1 MSESPSRSPLADSY
15 EGLYQ
20 RAQQRYMAGDLEG
33 GLTLY
38 RRLTD
43 KLARLSE
50 TVLARRAD
58 LRDLHRTV
66 RLELASVLFQQG
78 RYAEAMEAHE
88 VLMKSHPEE
97 ADQWRRDLARLRV
110 AKGEVE
116 EGLAELR
123 SLAEGQPDDA
133 ELWLLLG
140 IETQI
145 AGRLAESLEALDRA
159 LAASQGQD
167 GEQLATIYY
176 QRFDLLKEMGRLD
189 DALAAWEEALRH
201 DPVVAE
207 SMYEVYGALTEA
219 GRYSE
224 AQSYLQREE
233 NPLLAG
239 YQRGLIAGRTGKA
252 GEAREAWRRVAD
264 LNPDDYEYGH
274 DAWVESVLR
283 LGDSEPA
290 LEWLQVALA
299 RRGTPRLLVLSGIG
313 WAMRQDPEL
322 AGRLFQEAISRLS
335 RQRPPKKK
343 LDSADWRLLD
353 SLVRDEETKKTL
365 KPYFAVV
372 ETLWG

>member
-1 MSESPSRSPLADSY
+1 MT
-15 EGLYQ
+15 
-20 RAQQRYMAGDLEG
+20 GDLEG
-33 GLTLY
+33 ALTLY

-50 TVLARRAD
+50 AVLVRRTD
-58 LRDLHRTV
+58 LRELHRTA

-110 AKGEVE
+110 AKGEVD

-123 SLAEGQPDDA
+123 GLAEGQPEDA
-133 ELWLLLG
+133 ELWLFLG

-145 AGRLAESLEALDRA
+145 AGRLAESLAALDRA
-159 LAASQGQD
+159 LAASQAQD
-167 GEQLATIYY
+167 GEELATIYY
-176 QRFDLLKEMGRLD
+176 QRFSLLEEMGRLD

-201 DPVVAE
+201 DPAVAE
-207 SMYEVYGALTEA
+207 SMHEVYGALTEA
-219 GRYSE
+219 GRYRE

-239 YQRGLIAGRTGKA
+239 YQQGIIASRTGKLD
-252 GEAREAWRRVAD
+252 EARAAWRQVAD
-264 LNPDDYEYGH
+264 LDPNRYEYGH

-322 AGRLFQEAISRLS
+322 AGRLFQEAINRLG